1 MFTECILPWAMKK
14 VTKKD
19 DIVGIRKKDDD
30 IINTSGNGYLS
41 SEAELEEYQPFD
53 DWIEMIIQFGYVTL
67 FASAYPLAAFI
78 AIFANMIEMRTD
90 CWKLTNLCQRK
101 SPIRVQGIG
110 MWKYSLVAIT
120 WLSAVSNLYLFAFTS
135 SQLRQWL
142 PDYYHTDERGQSM
155 PNRDAAYRI
164 LLVVLVIEHCVI
176 IIAALVR
183 SCIPHIGPHI
193 RLEIEKYYWFH
204 ENNAADQRTK
214 TVKRA
219 SQQINVLSTAV
230 DTSSPTKNGN
240 T

>member
-1 MFTECILPWAMKK
+1 MKK